1 MHHPVPIRPCGKLS
15 AVGVRPAFL
24 LSLIAAAALA
34 GCGASAPVKN
44 AAPSPQQLKS
54 DLRGSPPPL
63 AGLHSQANHLL
74 PGGLVAFRTRIAALH
89 GYPVV
94 VNKWASWCGPCV
106 GEFPILQRVAAKL
119 GRTVAFVGIDVN
131 DGTGAPGAAFL
142 KRFPVSY
149 PSYLDPHAAIS
160 NGIGASTYQPMTLFF
175 SRANHRS
182 YVFEH
187 AGPYLSVAA
196 FEHDV
201 ERYTKG

>member
-1 MHHPVPIRPCGKLS
+1 M
-15 AVGVRPAFL
+15 GVRPAVL
-24 LSLIAAAALA
+24 LRLIAAAALA
-34 GCGASAPVKN
+34 GCGSSAPAQN
-44 AAPSPQQLKS
+44 AAPPPQQLRA
-54 DLRGSPPPL
+54 DLRGSPAPL
-63 AGLHSQANHLL
+63 ADLHNQANDLL
-74 PGGLVAFRTRIAALH
+74 PGGLAAFRTRAAALH
-89 GYPVV
+89 GYPLV

-106 GEFPILQRVAAKL
+106 GEFPILQRVAAQL

-160 NGIGASTYQPMTLFF
+160 NGVGAATYQPMTLFF

-187 AGPYLSVAA
+187 AGPYLSTAA
-196 FEHDV
+196 FARDV
-201 ERYTKG
+201 ERYTHG

>member
-1 MHHPVPIRPCGKLS
+1 M
-15 AVGVRPAFL
+15 GVRPAVL
-24 LSLIAAAALA
+24 LGLIAAAALA
-34 GCGASAPVKN
+34 GCGSSAPAKS
-44 AAPSPQQLKS
+44 AAPTPQQITA
-54 DLRGSPPPL
+54 DFRGSPAPL
-63 AGLHSQANHLL
+63 AELHQQANHLL
-74 PGGLVAFRTRIAALH
+74 PGGLAAFRSRLDALH

-106 GEFPILQRVAAKL
+106 GEFPILQRVAAEL
-119 GRTVAFVGIDVN
+119 GRRVAFVGIDVN

-160 NGIGASTYQPMTLFF
+160 NGVGAATYQPMTLFF
-175 SRANHRS
+175 SRTNHHS

-196 FEHDV
+196 FAHDV
-201 ERYTKG
+201 ERYTHG